1 MTRLKLVTLAILAI
15 GVSALMA
22 TDSAAQDGAALV
34 KQRQTEMGQMGK
46 AFRAVKPILKGEN
59 ANVMD
64 AMPSAVTW
72 HTNALKIVANFPPGT
87 GRDAVPDSRAKPE
100 VWSKRSEFEAAAE
113 KLAAEAEKLIA
124 VTKTNEINAFRAQF
138 KLFGQSCGGCHK
150 GPKKEGG
157 KFRFPKQE

>member
-22 TDSAAQDGAALV
+22 TDLAAQDGAALV

-46 AFRAVKPILKGEN
+46 AFRAVKPI
-59 ANVMD
+59 
-64 AMPSAVTW
+64 
-72 HTNALKIVANFPPGT
+72 NALKIVANFPPDT

-113 KLAAEAEKLIA
+113 KMVAEADKLVA
-124 VTKTNEINAFRAQF
+124 VTKANEINAFRAQF